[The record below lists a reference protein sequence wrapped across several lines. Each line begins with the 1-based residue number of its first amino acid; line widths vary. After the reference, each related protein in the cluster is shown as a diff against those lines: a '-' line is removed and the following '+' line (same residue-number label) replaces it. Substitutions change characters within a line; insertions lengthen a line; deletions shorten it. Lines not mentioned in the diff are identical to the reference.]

1 MNKGDIRVKNILL
14 CAIISSSISS
24 VVTFR
29 VMNGD
34 DLLGFIGAIVG
45 VIGAFYLYRYQIKNE
60 NKQRDMLNSKFINE
74 LLIYTI
80 AETEK
85 IVISIIN
92 IYINFYIGDLKKI
105 KKDDMGLKILKANV
119 DNDYNEKVKCF
130 NIKYKFEEKTFPHLI
145 EKFALE
151 DPLNKGQYKN
161 LFDSYIDKQSVE
173 LIYCDFNKIREKI
186 IVSFRRLE
194 DIENLVYDSNWTQYI
209 HNTDNIKFENIRLI
223 IKWLNIAP
231 KSIKNSHLMYDNF
244 SIEIRDL
251 QEKKEIIDSMEKFR
265 EEKNINVNQEKFI
278 EEKMD
283 TYRLLHL
290 KLIQKEQLKKNII
303 YHICDFIYY
312 RDEII
317 KILREKFPNN
327 EFNTSTEILRK
338 LLDDIENNIEN
349 EIK

>member
-1 MNKGDIRVKNILL
+1 MNKGDVRVKTILL
-14 CAIISSSISS
+14 CVIISSSISS
-24 VVTFR
+24 LVTFR
-29 VMNGD
+29 VMSGD

-45 VIGAFYLYRYQIKNE
+45 VIGAFGLYRYQIKNE
-60 NKQRDMLNSKFINE
+60 NKQRDMLNLKFINE

-92 IYINFYIGDLKKI
+92 IYMNFYIGNLKKI
-105 KKDDMGLKILKANV
+105 KKDDIGLKILKANV
-119 DNDYNEKVKCF
+119 DDDYNEKVKYF

-151 DPLNKGQYKN
+151 DFLNIGQYKN

-173 LIYCDFNKIREKI
+173 LLYCDFNKIREKI
-186 IVSFRRLE
+186 IISFRRLE

-209 HNTDNIKFENIRLI
+209 HNTDNKNFENIRLI

-231 KSIKNSHLMYDNF
+231 KSIKHSHLMYDNF
-244 SIEIRDL
+244 SIEIREL
-251 QEKKEIIDSMEKFR
+251 QEKKEIINSSEKFR
-265 EEKNINVNQEKFI
+265 KERNININQDKYI
-278 EEKMD
+278 EEKFE
-283 TYRLLHL
+283 TYKLLNL
-290 KLIQKEQLKKNII
+290 RMIQKEQLKKDII

-317 KILREKFPNN
+317 KILREKFSNN
-327 EFNTSTEILRK
+327 EFNTSTEILKK
-338 LLDDIENNIEN
+338 LLDDIED